1 MTTIINKIK
10 NGLTSLLIFRDRIF
24 KRYNNI
30 IIKKMIM
37 IVSKLVAVFF
47 IFPIK
52 MAIIIFTETASLIYM
67 LIFSSDPIMS
77 NDYTGDRTQ
86 TIFYE
91 EDLIKGIKN
100 IKKFVSKVKARDDY
114 ARGYEDGKVI
124 MLDVLDIIEL
134 RIKK

>member
-1 MTTIINKIK
+1 
-10 NGLTSLLIFRDRIF
+10 
-24 KRYNNI
+24 
-30 IIKKMIM
+30 MIM

-52 MAIIIFTETASLIYM
+52 MAIIIFTETTSLIYM

-77 NDYTGDRTQ
+77 NDYTGDRTK
-86 TIFYE
+86 TIFYD